1 MKVKVCVGS
10 KIVTRKPRLT
20 PFGNFVMASVRYNN
34 EHYLLNGWDGDEYL
48 RGADEEKIYTLGRK
62 IEGSTKP

>member
-1 MKVKVCVGS
+1 MKVKICIGN
-10 KIVTRKPRLT
+10 KIITRKPKLT

-34 EHYLLNGWDGDEYL
+34 EYYLLNGWDGDEYI
-48 RGADEEKIYTLGRK
+48 RGADEEKTYTLGRK